1 MFFFGGGGKLTSHQ
15 MGPISMAP
23 SQPPL
28 TVPSLDFDT
37 QNAPRFQPEN
47 EFLRSVCSI
56 FTADTRKI
64 LLFNSLFVSKM
75 LPKKKSIISKN
86 PTPKILYFWNRWKMT
101 DIVNLAYL
109 LPSVQFVQGDLQ
121 LL

>member
-75 LPKKKSIISKN
+75 LPKKKVHHFQESNPKNIIFLESLENDRYSKS
-86 PTPKILYFWNRWKMT
+86 
-101 DIVNLAYL
+101 
-109 LPSVQFVQGDLQ
+109 SVSSTVSAVCAR
-121 LL
+121 